1 MWMNLN
7 PAMLAWIP
15 RIKQAGFRLGILS
28 NMGDGVLDY
37 MRPRFPWLAQF
48 DHLTWS
54 CELGVVKPDPAI
66 YLHTVKKLNVSPDRA
81 LFIDNLQKNIV
92 GAEAVGLH
100 AALFENPEQLQSDWP
115 ARFPPYPASKQ
126 PVEPLPH
133 PKPGYSGPDAGLY
146 PCQGQTDLLHDLQV
160 ETLQCGHVGGCVGEQ
175 ADLAD
180 VQIGKDLAAD
190 AHLAQNPL
198 VPIRPRCSPLRCKKR
213 RWGSQLRS
221 ISKPLLV
228 LCR

>member
-1 MWMNLN
+1 MDLEAVIFDYGEVLSGPPDPQAHRNLLSIAGVKEEAFEKAYWVHRLDYDADILNGQTYWQTVARDTGVHFTAEQMSQLLEQDAIMWMNLN

-15 RIKQAGFRLGILS
+15 KIKQAGFRLGILS

-37 MRPRFPWLAQF
+37 MRPRFPWLAHF

-100 AALFENPEQLQSDWP
+100 AALFESTEQLQNDL
-115 ARFPPYPASKQ
+115 ARRGF
-126 PVEPLPH
+126 PLP
-133 PKPGYSGPDAGLY
+133 
-146 PCQGQTDLLHDLQV
+146 
-160 ETLQCGHVGGCVGEQ
+160 
-175 ADLAD
+175 
-180 VQIGKDLAAD
+180 
-190 AHLAQNPL
+190 PL
-198 VPIRPRCSPLRCKKR
+198 EAN
-213 RWGSQLRS
+213 GA
-221 ISKPLLV
+221 
-228 LCR
+228 

>member
-1 MWMNLN
+1 MDLEAVIFDYGEVLSGPPDPQAHRNLLNIAGVPEEAFEKAYWAHRLDYDADILNGQTYWQTVARDTGALFTPQQISQLLEQDAIMWMNLN

-37 MRPRFPWLAQF
+37 LRPRFSWLAQF

-92 GAEAVGLH
+92 GAEAVGLN
-100 AALFENPEQLQSDWP
+100 AALFENPEQLQNDL
-115 ARFPPYPASKQ
+115 ARRGF
-126 PVEPLPH
+126 PLP
-133 PKPGYSGPDAGLY
+133 
-146 PCQGQTDLLHDLQV
+146 
-160 ETLQCGHVGGCVGEQ
+160 
-175 ADLAD
+175 
-180 VQIGKDLAAD
+180 
-190 AHLAQNPL
+190 PL
-198 VPIRPRCSPLRCKKR
+198 VSN
-213 RWGSQLRS
+213 GG
-221 ISKPLLV
+221 
-228 LCR
+228 

>member
-1 MWMNLN
+1 MDLEAVIFDYGEVLSGPPDPQAHRNLLSIAGVKEEAFEKAYWAHRLDYDADILNGQTYWQTVARDTGVHFTAEQISQLLEQDAIMWMNLN

-15 RIKQAGFRLGILS
+15 KIKQAGFRLGILS

-37 MRPRFPWLAQF
+37 MRPRFPWLAHF

-100 AALFENPEQLQSDWP
+100 AALFENPEQLQNDL
-115 ARFPPYPASKQ
+115 ARRGF
-126 PVEPLPH
+126 PLP
-133 PKPGYSGPDAGLY
+133 PLESN
-146 PCQGQTDLLHDLQV
+146 
-160 ETLQCGHVGGCVGEQ
+160 GG
-175 ADLAD
+175 
-180 VQIGKDLAAD
+180 
-190 AHLAQNPL
+190 
-198 VPIRPRCSPLRCKKR
+198 
-213 RWGSQLRS
+213 
-221 ISKPLLV
+221 
-228 LCR
+228 

>member
-1 MWMNLN
+1 LLEQDAVMWMNLN

-92 GAEAVGLH
+92 GAEAIGLH
-100 AALFENPEQLQSDWP
+100 AALFESPEQLQNDLTK
-115 ARFPPYPASKQ
+115 RGF
-126 PVEPLPH
+126 PLP
-133 PKPGYSGPDAGLY
+133 PLES
-146 PCQGQTDLLHDLQV
+146 
-160 ETLQCGHVGGCVGEQ
+160 HV
-175 ADLAD
+175 
-180 VQIGKDLAAD
+180 
-190 AHLAQNPL
+190 
-198 VPIRPRCSPLRCKKR
+198 S
-213 RWGSQLRS
+213 
-221 ISKPLLV
+221 
-228 LCR
+228 

>member
-1 MWMNLN
+1 MDLEAVIFDYGEVLSGPPDPQAHRNLLSIAGVKEEAFEKAYWAHRLDYDADILNGQTYWQTVARDTGVHFTAEQISQLLEQDAIMWMNLN

-15 RIKQAGFRLGILS
+15 KIKQAGFRLGILS

-37 MRPRFPWLAQF
+37 MRPRFPWLAHF

-100 AALFENPEQLQSDWP
+100 AALFESPEQLQNDL
-115 ARFPPYPASKQ
+115 ARRGF
-126 PVEPLPH
+126 PLP
-133 PKPGYSGPDAGLY
+133 PL
-146 PCQGQTDLLHDLQV
+146 
-160 ETLQCGHVGGCVGEQ
+160 E
-175 ADLAD
+175 
-180 VQIGKDLAAD
+180 
-190 AHLAQNPL
+190 AHAN
-198 VPIRPRCSPLRCKKR
+198 
-213 RWGSQLRS
+213 
-221 ISKPLLV
+221 
-228 LCR
+228 